1 MPYLRTSFRKT
12 LLRTPVDKAVPLAA
26 PVLVVWGEEDAW
38 LDPSQA
44 DRLGEAIPDS
54 RVKKMPGVGHFVPED
69 APEELARKL
78 SDFLAEGGARP

>member
-1 MPYLRTSFRKT
+1 MTKEDGLRERDTAELEGR
-12 LLRTPVDKAVPLAA
+12 LGEVDV

-78 SDFLAEGGARP
+78 SAFLAEGGARP

>member
-1 MPYLRTSFRKT
+1 MTKEDGLRERDTAE
-12 LLRTPVDKAVPLAA
+12 LEGCLGEVHV

-69 APEELARKL
+69 APEELAREL
-78 SDFLAEGGARP
+78 SAFPAEGGARP